1 MMLQLRHRIITLF
14 FLFIRDFPKQIE
26 LMSQQPSANQPAM
39 SLASS
44 LGLRGFQPNNWSKL
58 ICPKRKRMGNFWCF
72 LKILRNGWVF
82 CGTLPVFWG
91 YAFKSVSL
99 RNCQMDRFSPKFLR
113 SLQNHRVPIICQQS
127 HLETLDVL
135 IQWTVSSRTWA
146 VHFVHQIPTTSSS
159 WFKFAFNCVAWISWC
174 LLSYCLHFPLVLG
187 ESSNQKIYKRYKH
200 VDTIQPNSKQ
210 IIYKRECIY
219 YIKYQP
225 WWKKS
230 QGQPPNIYVSPL
242 FHPINNGINY
252 HINGLSR
259 RISPPARS
267 PPAALPWAPRGS
279 AGRVTW
285 IAPPINGWK

>member
-14 FLFIRDFPKQIE
+14 LLFIRDFPKQLNWCHNNQAQTNLQCLWPALWASE
-26 LMSQQPSANQPAM
+26 DSNPTTGPNSSALQ
-39 SLASS
+39 
-44 LGLRGFQPNNWSKL
+44 K
-58 ICPKRKRMGNFWCF
+58 KDGNFWCF

-82 CGTLPVFWG
+82 CGTLPVFLG

-159 WFKFAFNCVAWISWC
+159 WFKFAFNCVAWISWF

-252 HINGLSR
+252 HINGFSR